1 MPATNAAETA
11 EMLQVIDAAV
21 KQTREAGREDLAEK
35 LTKARRQLTSGAWH
49 VLVAGEFKKGKSA
62 LVNGL
67 LGIDVCGVD
76 PTEFSAVPTVI
87 RHGAKPAA
95 TLVVDGADGGQPRTT
110 SIDPRQAAAYALRGS
125 TDAGEQLQ
133 AVEVALPRK
142 LLAGGLVLMDTPG
155 LGGGFASASAAATM
169 RALKLADG
177 VIVVTDASQ
186 ELTAAELEFIQH
198 AAQACPNLLCALTK
212 IDFYPQW
219 RRILE
224 LNRAHLADAGLDVEI
239 VAVSSTLRELALATG
254 DPALNAECGFPVLV
268 ERLNSRLTAAHAAES
283 VATAADVV
291 RGALRQVAE
300 ALATEHAA
308 LTEPAQRPAVQRKVE
323 ASNELARQLAGPSSR
338 WLNTIND
345 RFADIQASV
354 DTNLTERLRRVEGE
368 ASRRVKEG
376 DPTREWSEIVPWLQR
391 RTNEELTDAHTKLI
405 ESIDDLAG
413 EVAAVFS
420 ATAGSVGATS
430 AGGRLG
436 GDTTVGQLAGKK
448 GGKLE
453 VGMHAARGW
462 SLSSSVVTTLLVT
475 TLHPGLLIA
484 LPITAV
490 LGSVF
495 AYKAVRSYKT
505 SKLDASRNEAQRAV
519 AAYLAQARMDA
530 SRAAQDLIR
539 HGRSRIRD
547 YYLDQAAELVTAARH
562 EQVATERAT
571 QVDAQAA
578 GTRGAAAKAE
588 LDRVSGLLSTVER
601 MAGAR

>member
-1 MPATNAAETA
+1 MPTNAAETA
-11 EMLQVIDAAV
+11 EMLQVLDAAV
-21 KQTREAGREDLAEK
+21 KQTRQAGREDLAEK

-76 PTEFSAVPTVI
+76 PTEFSAVPTII
-87 RHGAKPAA
+87 RDGDKPAA
-95 TLVVDGADGGQPRTT
+95 TLVVEDADRPRTMT
-110 SIDPRQAAAYALRGS
+110 IDPRKAASYALRGS
-125 TDAGEQLQ
+125 TDTGEPLQ
-133 AVEVALPRK
+133 AVEVVLPRK

-155 LGGGFASASAAATM
+155 LGGGFASAAAAATM
-169 RALKLADG
+169 RALNLADG

-186 ELTAAELEFIQH
+186 ELTAAELDFIRH
-198 AAQACPNLLCALTK
+198 AAQACPNLLIALTK

-219 RRILE
+219 RKILD
-224 LNRAHLADAGLDVEI
+224 LDRAHLTDAELDIEI
-239 VAVSSTLRELALATG
+239 VAVSATLRELALATG
-254 DPALNAECGFPVLV
+254 DPALNAECGFPVLA
-268 ERLNSRLTAAHAAES
+268 ERLSSRLTAVHAAES

-308 LTEPAQRPAVQRKVE
+308 LTEPEQRPAVQRKVE
-323 ASNELARQLAGPSSR
+323 QSTERARQLSGSSSR

-345 RFADIQASV
+345 RFADIQAGV
-354 DTNLTERLRRVEGE
+354 EMNLTERLRRVEGE
-368 ASRRVKEG
+368 AARRVKEG
-376 DPTREWSEIVPWLQR
+376 DPTREWAEIVPWLQR

-413 EVAAVFS
+413 EIAAVFS
-420 ATAGSVGATS
+420 ASASSVGATT
-430 AGGRLG
+430 AGGSLG
-436 GDTTVGQLAGKK
+436 GNVAIGQLAGKK

-505 SKLDASRNEAQRAV
+505 SKLDTTRAEAQRAV

-530 SRAAQDLIR
+530 ARAAQDLIR
-539 HGRSRIRD
+539 HGRIRIRD
-547 YYLDQAAELVTAARH
+547 YYLDQAAELVTAAKH
-562 EQVATERAT
+562 EQVATERAV
-571 QVDAQAA
+571 QVDTQAA
-578 GTRGAAAKAE
+578 SARGAAAKAE
-588 LDRVSGLLSTVER
+588 LDRVAGLLSTVDR
-601 MAGAR
+601 MAGVR